1 MNRLALRLPVF
12 HANMET
18 LLFSILLIVEIFNG
32 FGIKPLYLAVGL
44 MLMGFAAMS
53 FFAIKKYG
61 LETRMFRLAFLWT
74 AYHILWAGMEMS
86 GRTFYTC
93 FQHIAL
99 FLVFIMVFEGEKLGL
114 QKGDIKMV
122 YRIIH
127 YFVLFFLLFIV
138 FMRPSLS
145 ATFESYV
152 YIGLISIAFVIA
164 EWKGW
169 RYLRVI
175 VLCLT
180 WAVIAYMI
188 KARAQAVGFV
198 IFIIV
203 SISMPAL
210 IQKHNVFVQKLFWV
224 YYTLLNIFPMI
235 YTAVSQ
241 SRFRP
246 VLENFSYQFTRA
258 RFFSGRDELWLAV
271 YDKMTNPFNYLFGLG
286 FQATN
291 RMTEEMDMS
300 LHSLYVTI
308 ISEGGVLLVI
318 LLGLLLYE
326 IWKMLVKN
334 GSYQS
339 SIMLSFLVVFLY
351 KQSFDISLIE
361 NNLWVAFGVWT
372 TLALACADAK
382 ECATEK

>member
-74 AYHILWAGMEMS
+74 AYHMLWAGMEMS

-198 IFIIV
+198 IFIIA

-224 YYTLLNIFPMI
+224 YYTLLNVFPMI
-235 YTAVSQ
+235 YTAVS
-241 SRFRP
+241 
-246 VLENFSYQFTRA
+246 
-258 RFFSGRDELWLAV
+258 
-271 YDKMTNPFNYLFGLG
+271 
-286 FQATN
+286 
-291 RMTEEMDMS
+291 
-300 LHSLYVTI
+300 
-308 ISEGGVLLVI
+308 
-318 LLGLLLYE
+318 
-326 IWKMLVKN
+326 
-334 GSYQS
+334 
-339 SIMLSFLVVFLY
+339 
-351 KQSFDISLIE
+351 
-361 NNLWVAFGVWT
+361 
-372 TLALACADAK
+372 
-382 ECATEK
+382 

>member
-1 MNRLALRLPVF
+1 
-12 HANMET
+12 
-18 LLFSILLIVEIFNG
+18 
-32 FGIKPLYLAVGL
+32 
-44 MLMGFAAMS
+44 
-53 FFAIKKYG
+53 
-61 LETRMFRLAFLWT
+61 
-74 AYHILWAGMEMS
+74 
-86 GRTFYTC
+86 
-93 FQHIAL
+93 
-99 FLVFIMVFEGEKLGL
+99 MVFEGEKLGL

-198 IFIIV
+198 IFIIA

-224 YYTLLNIFPMI
+224 YYTLLNVFPMI

-246 VLENFSYQFTRA
+246 ILENFSYQFTRA

-271 YDKMTNPFNYLFGLG
+271 YDKMANPVDYLFGLG
-286 FQATN
+286 FQTTN
-291 RMTEEMDMS
+291 RITEEMDMS

-326 IWKMLVKN
+326 IWKILVKN

-372 TLALACADAK
+372 ALALACADAK